1 MPVIIIF
8 SAPLPPLPVSP
19 VKAKLHG
26 CAILPFLGSFQHVSV
41 YTVFVCIYVI
51 CEQTIMC
58 VITVNADVIF
68 CGFVNKRG
76 GGGGI
81 KVIWWLVTIRYVDKI

>member
-1 MPVIIIF
+1 M
-8 SAPLPPLPVSP
+8 
-19 VKAKLHG
+19 
-26 CAILPFLGSFQHVSV
+26 FQHVSV

-68 CGFVNKRG
+68 CGFVNKG
-76 GGGGI
+76 GGGVSKSYGG
-81 KVIWWLVTIRYVDKI
+81 LLR

>member
-1 MPVIIIF
+1 M
-8 SAPLPPLPVSP
+8 
-19 VKAKLHG
+19 
-26 CAILPFLGSFQHVSV
+26 FQHVSV

-68 CGFVNKRG
+68 CGFVNKRRG
-76 GGGGI
+76 GGVSKSYGG
-81 KVIWWLVTIRYVDKI
+81 LLR